1 LFEKFVV
8 LYIEAVP
15 DVPLKSYVY
24 GYMYMYGGGFNNT
37 GSSPS
42 CTLGTPRIFSAS
54 YACKML
60 KFCSIKGGGMKR
72 SQVSSLLHVQVHEVS
87 TEDEEEEEEEGEVI
101 EEHEGTESEGEES
114 GGEVYSSL
122 PAEVLSSLSLS
133 TGPRGG
139 QWPSLCLC
147 VYMYK

>member
-1 LFEKFVV
+1 
-8 LYIEAVP
+8 
-15 DVPLKSYVY
+15 
-24 GYMYMYGGGFNNT
+24 M
-37 GSSPS
+37 
-42 CTLGTPRIFSAS
+42 
-54 YACKML
+54 
-60 KFCSIKGGGMKR
+60 
-72 SQVSSLLHVQVHEVS
+72 SSLLCVQVHEVS

-139 QWPSLCLC
+139 QWPSLCLSVVVSMAWHAEGC
-147 VYMYK
+147 ATEMSHMHIYWKEISDCTFSDISY